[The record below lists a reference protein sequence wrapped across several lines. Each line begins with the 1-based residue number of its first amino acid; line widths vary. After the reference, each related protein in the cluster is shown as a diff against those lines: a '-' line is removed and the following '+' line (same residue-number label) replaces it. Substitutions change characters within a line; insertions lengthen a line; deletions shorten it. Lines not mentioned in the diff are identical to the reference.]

1 MKKLV
6 VILAI
11 LAVAAAAYA
20 STAITVTPSTM
31 KNGET
36 KTLTDGNATVK
47 VTRNGDDVDI
57 RVEGAGGARHIT
69 VSRSGDGDIRINRGG
84 HVVINGRDV
93 TDIQVPDIHVP
104 EIRVP
109 RMHQRHMKT
118 MFVCP
123 KDGTTL
129 SVPDGKE
136 DQTYKCPVD
145 GTTLEKKKGKS
156 FSFYFDS
163 DDFEAFES
171 L

>member
-1 MKKLV
+1 MKRFV

-11 LAVAAAAYA
+11 LVVAAAAYA

-36 KTLTDGNATVK
+36 KTLTDDGATIK
-47 VTRNGDDVDI
+47 VTRNGENVDI
-57 RVEGAGGARHIT
+57 QVEGAGGAKHIT
-69 VSRSGDGDIRINRGG
+69 VTRSGDGDIRIDRDRR
-84 HVVINGRDV
+84 VIINGRDIV
-93 TDIQVPDIHVP
+93 VPEVHVP
-104 EIRVP
+104 EIHVP
-109 RMHQRHMKT
+109 RMHQRHART

-136 DQTYKCPVD
+136 EQTYKCPVD

-156 FSFYFDS
+156 FSFYFDDS
-163 DDFEAFES
+163 DFEAFD